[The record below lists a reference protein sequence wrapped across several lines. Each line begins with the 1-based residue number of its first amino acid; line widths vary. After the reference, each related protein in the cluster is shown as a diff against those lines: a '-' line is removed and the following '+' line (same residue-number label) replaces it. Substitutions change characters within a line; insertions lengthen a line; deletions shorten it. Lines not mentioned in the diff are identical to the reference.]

1 MNPRE
6 PWDRLHLVAMVLV
19 IAVCLGA
26 FIAAETFDPT
36 WKRTA
41 GVAAMSA
48 LVAYA
53 VFNLVAGW
61 RTGVARVRAFRA
73 HRVTTPRAWLFVMG
87 FWTVMGM
94 VAAAVLALNVAR

>member
-1 MNPRE
+1 MNQSE
-6 PWDRLHLVAMVLV
+6 TWDRLHLVAMVLV
-19 IAVCLGA
+19 VAICLGA
-26 FIAAETFDPT
+26 FITAETLDPA

-41 GVAAMSA
+41 GVTAMA
-48 LVAYA
+48 TLVAYA

-73 HRVTTPRAWLFVMG
+73 HRQTTPRAWLLVMG

-94 VAAAVLALNVAR
+94 VAAAVLALNLSR